1 MLSTYRLVLER
12 FTRGISANRSI
23 TLPKKSIERETS
35 APTNLIASAD
45 GSVQFPCPSIV
56 VAARLAAWHDS
67 LLDEI
72 KRVFKLVSRYKVSVV
87 PVPVALSQVKL

>member
-1 MLSTYRLVLER
+1 MWIVLSTYRLVLER
-12 FTRGISANRSI
+12 FTREISANKST
-23 TLPKKSIERETS
+23 TLPKKSISAETF
-35 APTNLIASAD
+35 APTNFIASAD

-72 KRVFKLVSRYKVSVV
+72 KSVFKLVS
-87 PVPVALSQVKL
+87 